1 MFSLTWKKSAG
12 MLVLAGA
19 SLVAAACASKSDVE
33 RAQTTAD
40 QALSA
45 AQQSAQT
52 AQVASQKADRADSE
66 AAAASAKA
74 DRMYQQNLKK

>member
-1 MFSLTWKKSAG
+1 MSARILALTG
-12 MLVLAGA
+12 TLLLV
-19 SLVAAACASKSDVE
+19 ACASTGDVQ
-33 RAQTTAD
+33 RAQSTAD

-45 AQQSAQT
+45 AQQSQQT
-52 AQVASQKADRADSE
+52 AQAASQKAEQADSN

>member
-1 MFSLTWKKSAG
+1 MCRAVSTMSARILALTG
-12 MLVLAGA
+12 TLLLV
-19 SLVAAACASKSDVE
+19 ACASSSDVQ
-33 RAQTTAD
+33 RAQSTAD

-45 AQQSAQT
+45 AQQSQQT
-52 AQVASQKADRADSE
+52 AQAASQKAEQADSN